1 MLKEPEYMTKINAK
15 IMEMQEI
22 VESVGEQV
30 QDALKNKRNGLKPVA
45 SELCR
50 EAQVKEEL
58 IVEMC
63 VESIIRYQPFAS
75 DLRAVTVA
83 MKVSYDLSRVCRY
96 LRNITEILDEFNIK
110 SCKVKEVCEL
120 LKDAREMVRQS
131 LKYYFEKDHRA
142 AANLIKSDESIDERY
157 RMILKSY
164 ATKKVSGTCILF
176 NGITA
181 RIVERMA
188 DHACYISHETIYL
201 VTGRRTDY
209 R

>member
-1 MLKEPEYMTKINAK
+1 MLKEPEYLTNINAK

-22 VESVGEQV
+22 VESIGEQV
-30 QDALKNKRNGLKPVA
+30 QDALKNKSSGLKPVA
-45 SELCR
+45 TELCR
-50 EAQVKEEL
+50 EAQIKEEL

-63 VESIIRYQPFAS
+63 VGSLIRHQPFAS
-75 DLRAVTVA
+75 DLRAITVA

-96 LRNITEILDEFNIK
+96 LRNITEVLEEVNIK
-110 SCKVKEVCEL
+110 NCEVKEVCEL

-131 LKYYFEKDHRA
+131 LKAYFEKDQESA
-142 AANLIKSDESIDERY
+142 TNLIKSDESIDGRY
-157 RMILKSY
+157 RMILRKY
-164 ATKKVSGTCILF
+164 AVQKAGGNCILF

-188 DHACYISHETIYL
+188 DHACYISQETIYL
-201 VTGRRTDY
+201 VTGRRIDY

>member
-1 MLKEPEYMTKINAK
+1 MLKEPEYLTKINAE

-22 VESVGEQV
+22 VESIGEQV
-30 QDALKNKRNGLKPVA
+30 QDALKNRSSGLKPVA
-45 SELCR
+45 TELCR
-50 EAQVKEEL
+50 EAQIREEL

-63 VESIIRYQPFAS
+63 VGSLIRHQPFAS
-75 DLRAVTVA
+75 DLRALTVA

-96 LRNITEILDEFNIK
+96 LRNITEVLEEVNVK
-110 SCKVKEVCEL
+110 NCEVKEVCEL
-120 LKDAREMVRQS
+120 LKNAREMVRQS
-131 LKYYFEKDHRA
+131 LKAYFEKDQKA
-142 AANLIKSDESIDERY
+142 ATNLIKSDESIDEGY
-157 RMILKSY
+157 RMILRKY
-164 ATKKVSGTCILF
+164 AVQKASGNCILF

-188 DHACYISHETIYL
+188 DHACYISQETIYL